1 MTRFWAIWS
10 AIVAAV
16 SAFFGAK
23 KAADAAAAAAT
34 SAEQAKVTASE
45 TKADAAIK
53 VILDEK
59 VTTPE
64 VVDAAR
70 KGEF

>member
-1 MTRFWAIWS
+1 MEKFWAVWS

-23 KAADAAAAAAT
+23 KATDAAKVAGATEEQVKVKAADA
-34 SAEQAKVTASE
+34 
-45 TKADAAIK
+45 KADVAAK
-53 VILDEK
+53 VILDEV